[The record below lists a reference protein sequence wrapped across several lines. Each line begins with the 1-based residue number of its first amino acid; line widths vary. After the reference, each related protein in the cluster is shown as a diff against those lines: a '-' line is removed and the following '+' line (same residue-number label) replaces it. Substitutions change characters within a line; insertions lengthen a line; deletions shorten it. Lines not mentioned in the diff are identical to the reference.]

1 MGMRTKFIAVLLVAA
16 CSRVARKDVTP
27 PLKPQAPE
35 AAAAIAATP
44 DSPVLTRDEM
54 IEHVLDR
61 ATFGPRP
68 ADREHL
74 RAAGISAFLEEQ
86 LHPEQFEDEAVTRKL
101 ASVEVLSSAPDA
113 LVQRL
118 YIERK
123 KKQQEKKQE
132 EMLSA
137 APVAPAGSAAGSKM
151 AEPKARPK
159 AVKRDYVQQ
168 LSQAKLLRAVSS
180 ERQLQEVM
188 VDFWFNHF
196 KVFSGK
202 SDEAALLPDYESTAL
217 RPNALG
223 TFPQLLEAVAHSP
236 AMLVYL
242 DNWRSA
248 VPKPKAKQ
256 KRGLNEN
263 YARELLELHT
273 LGVDG
278 GYTQQDVIEVA
289 RCFTGWTVGEP
300 QKDPR
305 FVFKPEM
312 HDFGQKI
319 VLGHLIPAGGGVEDA
334 TTVLHILETHP
345 STARFV
351 ATKLARRFVSDEPA
365 DPLVRRVADTYT
377 ATNGDIRSMLRTI
390 FESAE
395 FWSRKALRA
404 KVRSP
409 LELVAASARALNASV
424 EDPLQLAKAVGRIGE
439 PLYGAQPPT
448 GYPDVSQAW
457 LSSGALLARIDFGL
471 ALANGQLE
479 GVTIDL
485 KSIGVGSP
493 EQVLTKAAATLGA
506 NSLSDRTRGYILDQL
521 KQTPQKPDLQ
531 AARAVGLLLGAPELQ
546 RR

>member
-1 MGMRTKFIAVLLVAA
+1 MRMSRFLALAVLAAA
-16 CSRVARKDVTP
+16 CSSALRKDVTQ
-27 PLKPQAPE
+27 PLAVQAPLAAARE
-35 AAAAIAATP
+35 AATA
-44 DSPVLTRDEM
+44 DSPVLTGPEM
-54 IEHVLDR
+54 IEHVLAR

-68 ADREHL
+68 ADRQHL
-74 RAAGISAFLEEQ
+74 REAGISAFLEEQ
-86 LHPEQFEDEAVTRKL
+86 LHPDQLDDAVVAKKL
-101 ASVEVLSSAPDA
+101 ESIEVLSSSSDA
-113 LVQRL
+113 LVRRL
-118 YIERK
+118 YQERK
-123 KKQQEKKQE
+123 KKQQEKRQE
-132 EMLSA
+132 EMLAA
-137 APVAPAGSAAGSKM
+137 APGAPPGEPRL
-151 AEPKARPK
+151 AEPMARPR

-180 ERQLQEVM
+180 QRQLQEVM

-196 KVFSGK
+196 NVFAGK
-202 SDEAALLPDYESTAL
+202 ADEAALLPEYESKAL

-223 TFPQLLEAVAHSP
+223 TFPELLEATAHSP

-256 KRGLNEN
+256 KRGINEN

-278 GYTQQDVIEVA
+278 GYSQQDVIEVA

-305 FVFKPEM
+305 FLFKPEM

-319 VLGHLIPAGGGVEDA
+319 VLGHLIPAGGGFEDA
-334 TTVLHILETHP
+334 NTVLHILETHP
-345 STARFV
+345 ATARFI
-351 ATKLARRFVSDEPA
+351 ATKLVRRFVSD
-365 DPLVRRVADTYT
+365 DPPESLVARVANMYV
-377 ATNGDIRSMLRTI
+377 ATQGDIRSMLRTI
-390 FESAE
+390 FESPE

-409 LELVAASARALNASV
+409 LELVAASVRALHAQID
-424 EDPLQLAKAVGRIGE
+424 DPLQLAKAVARIGQ

-448 GYPDVSQAW
+448 GYPDLSQTW

-471 ALANGQLE
+471 SLASGQVQ
-479 GVTIDL
+479 GVSIDL
-485 KSIGVGSP
+485 KSIGGGAP
-493 EQVLTKAAATLGA
+493 AQVLAKAAATLGA
-506 NSLSDRTRGYILDQL
+506 SALSDKTRDYILEQL
-521 KQTPQKPDLQ
+521 RQTPPKPDLQ

>member
-1 MGMRTKFIAVLLVAA
+1 MRMSRFLALAVLAAA
-16 CSRVARKDVTP
+16 CSSALRKDVTP
-27 PLKPQAPE
+27 PLAAQAPQAAARE
-35 AAAAIAATP
+35 AATA
-44 DSPVLTRDEM
+44 DSPVLTEPEM
-54 IEHVLDR
+54 IEHVLGR
-61 ATFGPRP
+61 ATFGPRQ
-68 ADREHL
+68 ADRQHVRE
-74 RAAGISAFLEEQ
+74 AGISAFLEEQ
-86 LHPEQFEDEAVTRKL
+86 LHPDQLDDSAVARKL
-101 ASVEVLSSAPDA
+101 ESIEVLSTSSDA
-113 LVQRL
+113 LVKRL
-118 YIERK
+118 YQERK
-123 KKQQEKKQE
+123 KKQQEKRQE
-132 EMLSA
+132 EMLAA
-137 APVAPAGSAAGSKM
+137 APGAPADAPKM
-151 AEPKARPK
+151 AEPLARPK

-180 ERQLQEVM
+180 GRQLQEVM

-196 KVFSGK
+196 NVFSGK
-202 SDEAALLPDYESTAL
+202 ADEAALLPEYESKAL

-223 TFPQLLEAVAHSP
+223 TFPELLEATAHSP

-256 KRGLNEN
+256 KRGINEN

-278 GYTQQDVIEVA
+278 GYSQQDVIEVA

-305 FVFKPEM
+305 FLFKPEM

-319 VLGHLIPAGGGVEDA
+319 VLGHLIPAGGGFEDA
-334 TTVLHILETHP
+334 NTVLHILETHP
-345 STARFV
+345 ATARFI
-351 ATKLARRFVSDEPA
+351 ATKLVRRFVSD
-365 DPLVRRVADTYT
+365 DPPDSLVARVANTYA
-377 ATNGDIRSMLRTI
+377 ATQGDIRSMLRTI
-390 FESAE
+390 FESPE

-409 LELVAASARALNASV
+409 LELVAASARALNAQV
-424 EDPLQLAKAVGRIGE
+424 DDPLQLAKAVARIGQ

-448 GYPDVSQAW
+448 GYPDLSQTW

-471 ALANGQLE
+471 SLASGQVQ
-479 GVTIDL
+479 GVSIDL
-485 KSIGVGSP
+485 TSIGGGAP
-493 EQVLTKAAATLGA
+493 AQVLAKAAATLGA
-506 NSLSDRTRGYILDQL
+506 SALSDKTRDYILEQL
-521 KQTPQKPDLQ
+521 RQTPPKPDLQ

>member
-1 MGMRTKFIAVLLVAA
+1 MRMSRSLALAVLAAA
-16 CSRVARKDVTP
+16 CSSAIRKDATP
-27 PLKPQAPE
+27 PIAVQAPE
-35 AAAAIAATP
+35 AAAQAAATP
-44 DSPVLTRDEM
+44 DSPALTGPEM

-68 ADREHL
+68 ADRQHV
-74 RAAGISAFLEEQ
+74 RDAGISAFLEEQ
-86 LHPEQFEDEAVTRKL
+86 LHPDQFEDAVVSQKL
-101 ASVEVLSSAPDA
+101 ASIEVLSSSQDA

-118 YIERK
+118 YQERK
-123 KKQQEKKQE
+123 KKQQEKRQE
-132 EMLSA
+132 EMLAA
-137 APVAPAGSAAGSKM
+137 APGAPADAPKLD
-151 AEPKARPK
+151 EPMARPK
-159 AVKRDYVQQ
+159 AVKRDYIQQ

-196 KVFSGK
+196 NVFSGK
-202 SDEAALLPDYESTAL
+202 DDEAALLPEYEAKAL

-223 TFPQLLEAVAHSP
+223 TFPELLEATAHSP

-256 KRGLNEN
+256 KRGINEN
-263 YARELLELHT
+263 YARELMELHT

-278 GYTQQDVIEVA
+278 GYTQQDIIEVA

-305 FVFKPEM
+305 FLFKPEM
-312 HDFGQKI
+312 HDFGQKV
-319 VLGHLIPAGGGVEDA
+319 VLGHLIPAGGGFEDA
-334 TTVLHILETHP
+334 QTVLHILETHP
-345 STARFV
+345 ATAHFI
-351 ATKLARRFVSDEPA
+351 ALKLVRRFVSD
-365 DPLVRRVADTYT
+365 DPPDALVARVAGTYT
-377 ATNGDIRSMLRTI
+377 ATQGDIRSMLRTI
-390 FESAE
+390 FESPE

-409 LELVAASARALNASV
+409 LELVAASARALNAQV
-424 EDPLQLAKAVGRIGE
+424 DDPLQLAKAVARIGQ

-448 GYPDVSQAW
+448 GYPDISQTW

-471 ALANGQLE
+471 SLASGQVQ
-479 GVTIDL
+479 GVSVDL
-485 KSIGVGSP
+485 SSIGGGAP
-493 EQVLTKAAATLGA
+493 AQVLAKAAATLGA
-506 NSLSDRTRGYILDQL
+506 SSLSDKTRDYILEQL
-521 KQTPQKPDLQ
+521 RQTPSKPDLQ